1 MPALGRLAGDLE
13 PDLADFGRGR
23 ALYVLD
29 LVELEGG
36 RFAGF
41 GRAVGV
47 LDFGVVLGA
56 VRFAGFGRAVGVL
69 DLGVVLGPVRFAGF
83 GRAVGV
89 LGLGVVRAV
98 GRFAASGR
106 ARGAV
111 DLGDGLEAVGCSRV
125 CRGRAILR

>member
-13 PDLADFGRGR
+13 PDLADFGR

-29 LVELEGG
+29 LVDLEGG
-36 RFAGF
+36 
-41 GRAVGV
+41 
-47 LDFGVVLGA
+47 
-56 VRFAGFGRAVGVL
+56 RFAGFGRAVGVL
-69 DLGVVLGPVRFAGF
+69 DLGVVLGAVRFAGF

-98 GRFAASGR
+98 GRFAESGR

-111 DLGDGLEAVGCSRV
+111 DLGDGREAVGCSRV

>member
-13 PDLADFGRGR
+13 PDLADFGRCC

-29 LVELEGG
+29 LV
-36 RFAGF
+36 
-41 GRAVGV
+41 
-47 LDFGVVLGA
+47 
-56 VRFAGFGRAVGVL
+56 
-69 DLGVVLGPVRFAGF
+69 DLGGGRFAGF

-98 GRFAASGR
+98 GRFAESGR

-111 DLGDGLEAVGCSRV
+111 DLGDGREAVGCSRV